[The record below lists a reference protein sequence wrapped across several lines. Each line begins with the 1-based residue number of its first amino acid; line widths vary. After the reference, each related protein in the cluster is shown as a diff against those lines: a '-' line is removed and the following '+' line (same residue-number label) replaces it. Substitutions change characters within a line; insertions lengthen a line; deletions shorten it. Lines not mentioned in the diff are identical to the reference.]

1 MMDQDEDN
9 SPDDLETNEDGSV
22 DVELPEDLSDVIE
35 MPDGSAVVSMETKGP
50 EESPD
55 FYANMAEDMD
65 SYDLDSLG
73 MRYVNLLENNERSVS
88 VQVLLRLFDA
98 YGVDWRD
105 IAEEDGTAQ
114 LSDLRAVIQDPLFS
128 QTRPDLPQLRAAL
141 VHAPALVHSF
151 MALYRSYAVV
161 SDQLLSLTE
170 SGAPQVSSSPEAA
183 VHDIFRRNRNHF
195 REVEEAAESFWPQ
208 PIERDEIYVTLKRR
222 LRDTLGNQL
231 VSELLVKTVARRGYM
246 LAVGKDVIKMI

>member
-1 MMDQDEDN
+1 MQKTFIGPHLRRLRVERGETQGAMAKVLGI
-9 SPDDLETNEDGSV
+9 SPS
-22 DVELPEDLSDVIE
+22 
-35 MPDGSAVVSMETKGP
+35 
-50 EESPD
+50 
-55 FYANMAEDMD
+55 
-65 SYDLDSLG
+65 
-73 MRYVNLLENNERSVS
+73 YVNLLENNERSVS

-170 SGAPQVSSSPEAA
+170 SGAPQVSASPEAA

-195 REVEEAAESFWPQ
+195 REVEEAAA
-208 PIERDEIYVTLKRR
+208 
-222 LRDTLGNQL
+222 TLGANRFQTIFRVILPGLMPAILTGFALAPVAL
-231 VSELLVKTVARRGYM
+231 VRAVGQVEILFTLLFSKFFLKEKMKRTDVIGA
-246 LAVGKDVIKMI
+246 LAVVAGVVLVLIGR